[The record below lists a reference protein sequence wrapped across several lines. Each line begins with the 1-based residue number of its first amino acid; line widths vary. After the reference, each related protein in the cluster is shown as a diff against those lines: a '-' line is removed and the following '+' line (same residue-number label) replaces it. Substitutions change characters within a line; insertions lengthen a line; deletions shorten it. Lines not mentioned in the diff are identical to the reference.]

1 MFWARC
7 VTNYTA
13 IWCHFQPH
21 HAKLTDIS
29 NFERIA
35 YCLGTWKNSSVVW
48 LGWSVEKVK
57 CVYEKERLI
66 FCSVVVVVAAV
77 CQSWQR
83 KWKWPQVS
91 GSLPCCSHI
100 NDSSHCIISQPL
112 SISLT
117 LSFTFFRLGFA
128 LSSSFFG
135 LFLWKDGSFMGLW
148 IKKFIVFHC
157 VTSPTSRFP
166 LCLVHTCQVIGY
178 ISAFNDMLYAW
189 LSCWELDDSIDSIP
203 AYVQRIW
210 RQTN

>member
-7 VTNYTA
+7 VTNYTV

-29 NFERIA
+29 NFERIT

-66 FCSVVVVVAAV
+66 FSSVVVVAV
-77 CQSWQR
+77 CRSWQR

-100 NDSSHCIISQPL
+100 NDSSHCVISQPL
-112 SISLT
+112 SIPLSLSHL
-117 LSFTFFRLGFA
+117 LSLD
-128 LSSSFFG
+128 SSLLFLAPVSV
-135 LFLWKDGSFMGLW
+135 LFLWKDGAFMGLW
-148 IKKFIVFHC
+148 IRKFIVFHC
-157 VTSPTSRFP
+157 VTPPKSHFP
-166 LCLVHTCQVIGY
+166 LRLVHTWQVIGY
-178 ISAFNDMLYAW
+178 ISAFNDMRYVLF
-189 LSCWELDDSIDSIP
+189 SCRELDDDIDRIP
-203 AYVQRIW
+203 TYIQKIW